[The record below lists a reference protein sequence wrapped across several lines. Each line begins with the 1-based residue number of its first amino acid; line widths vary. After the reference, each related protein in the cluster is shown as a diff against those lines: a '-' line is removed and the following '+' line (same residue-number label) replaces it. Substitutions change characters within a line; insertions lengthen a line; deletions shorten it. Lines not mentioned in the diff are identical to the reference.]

1 MEIIIVILAFI
12 FGSESEMRKTVV
24 NIEKIVACEDWI
36 SFSHRVAQLK
46 NEDER
51 EVAYMAHYVAE
62 TTHYN
67 GGMTWNEAV
76 SYRIADIQEAAK
88 GSSWAGDE
96 EKLCSMYQSLYI

>member
-24 NIEKIVACEDWI
+24 NIEKIVANDVT
-36 SFSHRVAQLK
+36 SFNHRVAQLD
-46 NEDER
+46 EYER
-51 EVAYMAHYVAE
+51 ELAYMADYVAE
-62 TTHYN
+62 TMHYH

-88 GSSWAGDE
+88 GSAWAGDE